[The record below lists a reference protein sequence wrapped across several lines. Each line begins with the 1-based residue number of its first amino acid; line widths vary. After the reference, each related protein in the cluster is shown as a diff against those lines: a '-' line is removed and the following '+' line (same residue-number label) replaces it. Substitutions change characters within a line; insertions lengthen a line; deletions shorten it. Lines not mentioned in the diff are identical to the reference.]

1 MEDNEM
7 KKNWRKYVSTGV
19 VLSATALLLA
29 ACGSSSSSS
38 SDSSKTEDSS
48 SAKVSGDIK
57 LWVDTEQVDMFK
69 PIVADFEKEYPDVN
83 LLMQKK
89 MFQKTLLL
97 LPMFL

>member
-1 MEDNEM
+1 M

-69 PIVADFEKEYPDVN
+69 PIVADFEKEYPDVKVE
-83 LLMQKK
+83 LTAGSSADAKK
-89 MFQKTLLL
+89 DVSKD
-97 LPMFL
+97 PSSA